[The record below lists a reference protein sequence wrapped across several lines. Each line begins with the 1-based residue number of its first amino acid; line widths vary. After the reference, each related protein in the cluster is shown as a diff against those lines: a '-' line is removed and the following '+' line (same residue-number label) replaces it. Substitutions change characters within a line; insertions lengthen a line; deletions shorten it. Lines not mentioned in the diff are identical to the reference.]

1 MAGGGGCGLTQPPSI
16 PGDGALPAP
25 FPPRRLGSCPV
36 CGTAESAAN
45 IPRGAPALGS
55 SPSPSPL
62 TGVDY
67 LKLSAVFSLT
77 LDSSPAAVSIRGL
90 SVSPRGVRSAC
101 TEPPGEASCLW
112 DGATPGCHPGPR
124 WGHAGRHWGRAH
136 CSAASPLQA
145 QAPCP
150 QRWSRW
156 LQPCSGCCCCCGRTA
171 PGHGDSTPHVFV
183 SHTEVRGWGW
193 ERGVFGT
200 GLWDPRLWQ
209 RPHQLLSHLLHAP
222 PYPRRSPSWG
232 CGSMGWGIHGAT
244 RRPRSHGQRQQ
255 RKLPASGGLGDNGTM
270 ARDVTHGQR
279 GAAGSRTQA
288 APEV

>member
-101 TEPPGEASCLW
+101 TEPPGEASVPPPA
-112 DGATPGCHPGPR
+112 ATR
-124 WGHAGRHWGRAH
+124 AHAGVTQVATGAERI
-136 CSAASPLQA
+136 AA
-145 QAPCP
+145 
-150 QRWSRW
+150 
-156 LQPCSGCCCCCGRTA
+156 
-171 PGHGDSTPHVFV
+171 
-183 SHTEVRGWGW
+183 
-193 ERGVFGT
+193 
-200 GLWDPRLWQ
+200 
-209 RPHQLLSHLLHAP
+209 QLLPFRL
-222 PYPRRSPSWG
+222 
-232 CGSMGWGIHGAT
+232 
-244 RRPRSHGQRQQ
+244 RPRARSDGPVGCS
-255 RKLPASGGLGDNGTM
+255 PAL
-270 ARDVTHGQR
+270 
-279 GAAGSRTQA
+279 GAAA
-288 APEV
+288 AAAARRRDMETAHPTSSCHIQR